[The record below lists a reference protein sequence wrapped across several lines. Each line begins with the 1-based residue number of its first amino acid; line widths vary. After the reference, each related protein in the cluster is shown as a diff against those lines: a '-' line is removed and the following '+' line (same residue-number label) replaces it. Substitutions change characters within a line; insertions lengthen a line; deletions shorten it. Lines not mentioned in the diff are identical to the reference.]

1 MLNMKS
7 IAFSG
12 VAVLVA
18 VVMSLGLLPR
28 PLHAAAVAATGSLS
42 ETIPATAGNA
52 IEVGPWTLT
61 EPTAG
66 AWAAADTITIAHAGI
81 TSAAATVSG
90 AVTCTNCTVAYAA
103 GSTTITITSVTAG
116 VDTVSLSAVKLTF
129 AANTA
134 PGTAVAV
141 TAGGTGVGSL
151 TAGRLVLGLGTS
163 TACTGGATRI
173 PQSVSADPNAAGAAL
188 CSYVSDTTGAA
199 LASLPVTFSVSQG
212 VVSTGTS
219 KATTALTNA
228 SGLAATNYR
237 GSGNN
242 VTTDTAIASNSSI
255 NAVSTLSINLT
266 APTGNTASKVTIM
279 APSVQSIAAT
289 VTNTSPN
296 YQSPST
302 GADVTVQVTDSAGLG
317 VNGQVVLVTV
327 DRGAIVA
334 NTGFAGT
341 IATVCNGATSK
352 SVTATTGSN
361 PASRG
366 AGTNTSGV
374 INVTVCGNQTDA
386 AGKMMLTA
394 QNIST
399 TMANATASIAMAGR
413 PAKIEATANGN
424 TVTATVTDA
433 AGNRVADNTPV
444 RFTISSN
451 AGAVSTACAPT
462 TNGVASSV
470 AALVAATGTVII
482 SADWNETGAAATCAA
497 AGSQQIA
504 TSVTVPGGT
513 SGGTGG
519 TGGTGSGQI
528 TSGSIPQG
536 GGFGLIVF
544 GGGTI
549 QQLVAATGC
558 PTASMALWATVAG
571 NFVTYV
577 PGTTIGA
584 VNADFMATFPSGVIP
599 AGTPFIGKCR

>member
-1 MLNMKS
+1 MKH

-12 VAVLVA
+12 LAVLVA
-18 VVMSLGLLPR
+18 VMLSLGLMAGSAQ
-28 PLHAAAVAATGSLS
+28 AAAVAATGSLS
-42 ETIPATAGNA
+42 ETIPASAGNA

-61 EPTAG
+61 EPAAG
-66 AWAAADTITIAHAGI
+66 TWAAGDTITIAHAGI

-141 TAGGTGVGSL
+141 TAGGTAVGSL

-188 CSYVSDTTGAA
+188 CAYVSDTTGAPS
-199 LASLPVTFSVSQG
+199 ASLPVTFSVSQG

-219 KATTALTNA
+219 KTTTALTSA
-228 SGLAATNYR
+228 AGLAATNYR

-255 NAVSTLSINLT
+255 NQVSTLSINLT

-302 GADVTVQVTDSAGLG
+302 GADVTVQVTDSSGLG

-327 DRGAIVA
+327 DRGSIVA

-341 IATVCNGATSK
+341 IANVCNGATSK

-366 AGTNTSGV
+366 AGTNTAGV
-374 INVTVCGNQTDA
+374 INVTVCGNQTDGP
-386 AGKMMLTA
+386 GKMTLTA

-451 AGAVSTACAPT
+451 AGALSTTCAPT
-462 TNGVASSV
+462 TNGMASSV
-470 AALVAATGTVII
+470 AALVAATGTVIV
-482 SADWNETGAAATCAA
+482 SADWNETGAAATCGA
-497 AGSQQIA
+497 AGSQQVA

-513 SGGTGG
+513 SGGGG

-558 PTASMALWATVAG
+558 PTASMALWATVGG

-584 VNADFMATFPSGVIP
+584 VNADFLTTFPNGVIP

>member
-1 MLNMKS
+1 MKS